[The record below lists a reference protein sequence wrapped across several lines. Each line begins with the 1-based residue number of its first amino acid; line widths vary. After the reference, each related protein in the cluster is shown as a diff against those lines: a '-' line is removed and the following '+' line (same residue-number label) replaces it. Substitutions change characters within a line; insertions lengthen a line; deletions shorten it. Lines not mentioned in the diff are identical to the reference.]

1 MSKEKNFLNRENNN
15 INTNK
20 LINNSYSTINEELKS
35 IQRVIALLRQDIKKI
50 IHDELRHSRKR
61 EDFLYMSFFLIE

>member
-1 MSKEKNFLNRENNN
+1 MGKEKNFLNRENNN

-50 IHDELRHSRKR
+50 IHDELRHAIK
-61 EDFLYMSFFLIE
+61 